1 MRFVI
6 RKAEKKDM
14 ERVLE
19 LIKEL
24 AIFEREPEAVEVT
37 IEQLQHDG
45 FSNNPAFFCLVAE
58 VNNII
63 EGIALFYYRY
73 STWTGIA
80 LHLEDLIVSKNERG
94 KGLGTAL
101 LDEVIKF
108 GYEKGVKRIS
118 WDVLD
123 WNTPAIDFYKKKGAK
138 ILKDWD
144 VVHLDKEGI
153 ENYISKIN

>member
-73 STWTGIA
+73 STWKGIA
-80 LHLEDLIVSKNERG
+80 LQRCVYQGVGSLWPNPV
-94 KGLGTAL
+94 GTPRMG
-101 LDEVIKF
+101 F
-108 GYEKGVKRIS
+108 R
-118 WDVLD
+118 
-123 WNTPAIDFYKKKGAK
+123 KK
-138 ILKDWD
+138 
-144 VVHLDKEGI
+144 
-153 ENYISKIN
+153 